1 MYPPPKK
8 KTQNQHQAKGN
19 TPIKIFSL
27 TTIRVL
33 SNGSQAIEKN
43 TTIQTKKYCTMA
55 SRRGLAVKTF
65 VSAVSTGVILKTS
78 LQTFMF
84 KV

>member
-27 TTIRVL
+27 TNIRVL

-43 TTIQTKKYCTMA
+43 TTIQTKK
-55 SRRGLAVKTF
+55 
-65 VSAVSTGVILKTS
+65 
-78 LQTFMF
+78 
-84 KV
+84 